1 MQEIWVEDDF
11 LRIEEAV
18 KPYLKHSRFFFAGM
32 ISGPGL
38 AVFSRWP
45 IVETWLFPFPLNGRP
60 SAFFRGDWYVGKSAS
75 STLIRHPSGLTI
87 DMLNAH
93 FHAPY
98 GSGDAAYICHRT
110 SQAWAMAR
118 IAHTSSIAGY
128 LPIIV
133 GDMNSVPSSLA
144 YRLMTTRAP
153 MADSWFEKYGTRHYS
168 KEEIRNM
175 PPQEQIEKAGTTC
188 DSLLNTWRQKKKPE
202 DAKRLDYILFD
213 KTKAAV
219 VDARVSFTENLQGI
233 GSYSDHFAIE
243 ADLRIL
249 HPTRRTSLLTDI
261 PPCLEDKSV
270 HEEGIMH
277 AGNLH
282 DENLKQQVEL
292 LDQVLQLIQ
301 DYRPT
306 YLWQK
311 YTRLTHFWVSTGV
324 WIGMLIS
331 VWWGAAQGRTYVAF
345 IYMLVGSLILVSGV
359 IDGLIGFLFG
369 GYEHRALREFQAQ
382 VALARRDCLGL

>member
-1 MQEIWVEDDF
+1 
-11 LRIEEAV
+11 
-18 KPYLKHSRFFFAGM
+18 
-32 ISGPGL
+32 
-38 AVFSRWP
+38 
-45 IVETWLFPFPLNGRP
+45 
-60 SAFFRGDWYVGKSAS
+60 
-75 STLIRHPSGLTI
+75 
-87 DMLNAH
+87 
-93 FHAPY
+93 
-98 GSGDAAYICHRT
+98 
-110 SQAWAMAR
+110 
-118 IAHTSSIAGY
+118 
-128 LPIIV
+128 
-133 GDMNSVPSSLA
+133 
-144 YRLMTTRAP
+144 
-153 MADSWFEKYGTRHYS
+153 
-168 KEEIRNM
+168 M